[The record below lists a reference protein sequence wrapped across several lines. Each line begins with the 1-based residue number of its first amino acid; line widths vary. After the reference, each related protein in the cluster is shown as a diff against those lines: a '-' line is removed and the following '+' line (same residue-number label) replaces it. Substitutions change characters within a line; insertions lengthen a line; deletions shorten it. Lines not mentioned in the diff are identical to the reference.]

1 MNLFW
6 QPLVILIAGL
16 FLLKL
21 GGRKSIAQMTMPQL
35 IVMLSLGT
43 LLVQPIAQKGV
54 GRTLVVVGVFI
65 VTLLL
70 LEYIQ
75 VKSNGAEK
83 IFTGKSKI
91 VIQNGKLD
99 VAELRK
105 LRMTVD
111 QLEMRLRTSGISN
124 MDDIKTAT
132 IEPNGELGYELKD
145 DAKPLTKKE
154 FKKLMDE
161 YMLGV
166 NKYQP
171 ESKAENASN
180 VFAEIKGNH
189 GNHPKYLQ

>member
-21 GGRKSIAQMTMPQL
+21 SGRKSIAQMTMPQL

-75 VKSNGAEK
+75 VKSNGGRK
-83 IFTGKSKI
+83 IFYRKVQNSNSK
-91 VIQNGKLD
+91 
-99 VAELRK
+99 RK
-105 LRMTVD
+105 VGC
-111 QLEMRLRTSGISN
+111 S
-124 MDDIKTAT
+124 
-132 IEPNGELGYELKD
+132 
-145 DAKPLTKKE
+145 
-154 FKKLMDE
+154 
-161 YMLGV
+161 
-166 NKYQP
+166 
-171 ESKAENASN
+171 
-180 VFAEIKGNH
+180 
-189 GNHPKYLQ
+189 